1 MITWRIEPPETLDL
15 ENPEKVGEFFPRKQY
30 LLLFLQF
37 SIIYYGLYTC
47 ILAVGRYHPETKLA
61 NFLIF

>member
-1 MITWRIEPPETLDL
+1 MITWRIEPPEALDL